1 MCACVVPYAAVR
13 GCVRRAR
20 YRSNIQQTLDYYQ
33 RLQDLTKQFN
43 KSADDF
49 VYAVDEIAD
58 DIAEP
63 IDGTTVEQLT
73 AIVEKF
79 NTDVKIR
86 VDGLNDQY
94 QQINAVVDEL
104 NVRVCL
110 RVVVPPTRCTVVYSA
125 CAPDL
130 PAACA

>member
-1 MCACVVPYAAVR
+1 MLTPAPLVCVSGY
-13 GCVRRAR
+13 GR

-73 AIVEKF
+73 AIVDKF
-79 NTDVKIR
+79 NTDVKPR
-86 VDGLNDQY
+86 VDGLNEQY
-94 QQINAVVDEL
+94 QAINAVVDEL
-104 NVRVCL
+104 TVRVYASNSLVTARASHAAAMC
-110 RVVVPPTRCTVVYSA
+110 PAPRCA
-125 CAPDL
+125 
-130 PAACA
+130 